1 MGSILGSPILGN
13 YHFYHRRTLKDLFK
27 TVLIIGLRRRQV
39 RPRRQKTTCGKD
51 PRYWID
57 VGDPF
62 ILIWGMGFSL
72 FMRKGSFLLPSPR
85 VMWAKVRGRYVL
97 GLGFRL
103 RAIFLHLSSLF
114 LTQASRQAG
123 CFKFQS
129 PRLEGWVGHK
139 LFKLSYNVEHGSR
152 PERYSDLI

>member
-1 MGSILGSPILGN
+1 
-13 YHFYHRRTLKDLFK
+13 
-27 TVLIIGLRRRQV
+27 
-39 RPRRQKTTCGKD
+39 
-51 PRYWID
+51 
-57 VGDPF
+57 
-62 ILIWGMGFSL
+62 MGFSL
-72 FMRKGSFLLPSPR
+72 FMQKGSFLLPSPR

-152 PERYSDLI
+152 PERYSDLILGPEPRPRISIPFLPTHPLVSPILNPADFNPRLLKNPKSSKHSRRV